1 MRIVGL
7 ASSLAWE
14 GVRSCSGLRF
24 EGDRDEGFDFCAG
37 DRDREMVFSEVDIS
51 ERRSSYARISSC
63 VRLISVIN
71 NKGCGV
77 VRRDKKYVENQF
89 KQKSKE

>member
-7 ASSLAWE
+7 ASSLACD
-14 GVRSCSGLRF
+14 GVRSWSGLRF

-37 DRDREMVFSEVDIS
+37 DRDREIVFSAFDIL

-71 NKGCGV
+71 NKECGV
-77 VRRDKKYVENQF
+77 VRRDEEGVENQY